1 MMLASSTRSLVRK
14 AAMAAA
20 ASSVSAPAASATGSV
35 ATRACSGSMASSS
48 SRPTLV
54 HGSFRSPP
62 LASGRRGFSSLPT
75 DEESGEESTPEVK
88 TPPPPPPP
96 TAEGDAS
103 DENDQTATENN
114 NDNNNDNTIKHKKI
128 QQSTYST
135 MNISAFLLVALSSVA
150 TTTAF
155 LYVPS
160 SHPRATQRVAT
171 SSPHGSG
178 VVLEMGSKQATK
190 WEKKQEWLA
199 GRGMSADDASGDEGS
214 ASSSVNII
222 IAGAPASG
230 KGTQCEII
238 KEEFGVVHL
247 STGDM
252 LRAAVAAG
260 TDVGVQAKEF
270 MDSGKLVPDEVI
282 IGIIRDRLDEADCK
296 EQGWLLDGFPRT
308 AAQAEAL
315 ADAGCTADCFLF
327 LDVPDEVL
335 VERVVGRRTDPETG
349 KIYHLTFSPP
359 PADDEALVARLEH
372 RSDDTEEKVVV
383 RLEQFHANVA
393 AVKGSYEDIMI
404 SIDETR
410 APADVSADIM
420 ESVKA
425 AVAKRA

>member
-1 MMLASSTRSLVRK
+1 MNFST
-14 AAMAAA
+14 
-20 ASSVSAPAASATGSV
+20 
-35 ATRACSGSMASSS
+35 
-48 SRPTLV
+48 TL
-54 HGSFRSPP
+54 
-62 LASGRRGFSSLPT
+62 
-75 DEESGEESTPEVK
+75 
-88 TPPPPPPP
+88 
-96 TAEGDAS
+96 
-103 DENDQTATENN
+103 
-114 NDNNNDNTIKHKKI
+114 
-128 QQSTYST
+128 
-135 MNISAFLLVALSSVA
+135 LLVALSSIA
-150 TTTAF
+150 TTMAFQPLPSTHPKVQTISTAEF
-155 LYVPS
+155 PS
-160 SHPRATQRVAT
+160 S
-171 SSPHGSG
+171 
-178 VVLEMGSKQATK
+178 VVLEMASRSATK
-190 WEKKQEWLA
+190 WEKKQAWLT
-199 GRGMSADDASGDEGS
+199 GRGMAADASEGDEGS
-214 ASSSVNII
+214 AGSPVNII

-230 KGTQCEII
+230 KGTQCEMI

-327 LDVPDEVL
+327 LDVPDASL

-359 PADDEALVARLEH
+359 PADDEELINRLDH

-404 SIDETR
+404 SIDGNR
-410 APADVSADIM
+410 APADVSTDIL
-420 ESVKA
+420 ESIRS

>member
-1 MMLASSTRSLVRK
+1 
-14 AAMAAA
+14 
-20 ASSVSAPAASATGSV
+20 
-35 ATRACSGSMASSS
+35 
-48 SRPTLV
+48 
-54 HGSFRSPP
+54 
-62 LASGRRGFSSLPT
+62 
-75 DEESGEESTPEVK
+75 
-88 TPPPPPPP
+88 
-96 TAEGDAS
+96 
-103 DENDQTATENN
+103 
-114 NDNNNDNTIKHKKI
+114 
-128 QQSTYST
+128 
-135 MNISAFLLVALSSVA
+135 
-150 TTTAF
+150 
-155 LYVPS
+155 
-160 SHPRATQRVAT
+160 
-171 SSPHGSG
+171 
-178 VVLEMGSKQATK
+178 MGSKSATK
-190 WEKKQEWLA
+190 WESKQKWLE
-199 GRGMSADDASGDEGS
+199 GRGSSADSSTSDDAS
-214 ASSSVNII
+214 ASGPVNII

-230 KGTQCEII
+230 KGTQCETI
-238 KEEFGVVHL
+238 KEEFGIVHL

-260 TDVGVQAKEF
+260 TEVGVQAKEF

-282 IGIIRDRLDEADCK
+282 IGIISDRLLESDCQ

-349 KIYHLTFSPP
+349 KIYHTTFSPP
-359 PADDEALVARLEH
+359 PADDEELINRLEH

-404 SIDETR
+404 SVDGNR